1 MRNLC
6 IVAALALVVSLS
18 AHAADEPTLPATGV
32 SVPLVEVFA
41 GASFMRLDTSPAS
54 LAGAL
59 NQPLGTVTVKQ
70 NYLGWNGA
78 AQLNVT
84 RWLGIVADASGYYGT
99 PFSAPASTGLTGFPK
114 ANFYNFLFGPSFN
127 FRGKRAKPF
136 VHALFGFNHVGV
148 DASTALGTPGF
159 TDDAF
164 AMALGGGLDVR
175 VSNHISIRPVQADF
189 LYTRHDTTGFRGVG
203 HQNNF
208 RYSGGLVFSFG
219 CP

>member
-6 IVAALALVVSLS
+6 VVGALALVVSLS
-18 AHAADEPTLPATGV
+18 ASATDGTTV
-32 SVPLVEVFA
+32 SGTGASVPRVEIFA
-41 GASFMRLDTSPAS
+41 GASYLRLDTNPSS
-54 LAGAL
+54 LAAAL
-59 NQPLGTVTVKQ
+59 DQPPGTLTVKQ

-78 AQLNVT
+78 VQLNAT
-84 RWLGIVADASGYYGT
+84 RWLGIVADLSGYYGT

-127 FRGKRAKPF
+127 FPGGRAKPF
-136 VHALFGFNHVGV
+136 VHALFGLNHVGV

-175 VSNHISIRPVQADF
+175 VSNHLAIRLGQADF
-189 LYTRHDTTGFRGVG
+189 LYTRHDTTGFGGVG

-208 RYSGGLVFSFG
+208 RYSGGLVFWFG
-219 CP
+219 GQ